1 MSSTPI
7 KISLVQLPRSDF
19 TSENLSGLIRDS
31 LHLVCSLPSSA
42 GTSRESS
49 ALDLKWHLAKS
60 DADIKVFYSTHEGER
75 WTARVTMADVPYDL
89 VRKSL
94 CEGKL
99 ESEKEYL
106 AQPGDTM
113 EILATEKFDDVKI
126 QIEGKITPST
136 AVTLR
141 PTPTRLD

>member
-1 MSSTPI
+1 M
-7 KISLVQLPRSDF
+7 
-19 TSENLSGLIRDS
+19 G
-31 LHLVCSLPSSA
+31 
-42 GTSRESS
+42 
-49 ALDLKWHLAKS
+49 
-60 DADIKVFYSTHEGER
+60 
-75 WTARVTMADVPYDL
+75 DVPYDL

-136 AVTLR
+136 AVALR